1 MAKNKT
7 IQMLPEPEQQIEEI
21 DLNAKLYPITE
32 YVDESGKVVVPL
44 RGTYETGEGD
54 GNNEFGIS
62 AIEYEGYR
70 NFKRRTRLVS
80 WNELVEADRRERE
93 ILDLNR
99 RIFPEPQKG
108 GHTTVWD
115 HEFIPHTKVASLLT
129 QNPVVTST
137 TNRRTGFTEDGCGED
152 KTKHYS
158 PAYHPISF
166 RPDYEYWNEDRYLA
180 IQSLKKGQSI
190 DTYDLMEPLVFK
202 CDITGRLA
210 SSHIVYINPNNSQTY
225 VWCRRCWE
233 KNADWPWHRIK
244 DHEMLEEIGFEL
256 GIDLIRYRKAE
267 TDDQILELVQDNPG
281 GINRYQIGKLLGMS
295 KDMVK
300 RGVARL
306 KRKHLVRT
314 KTVKKAVC
322 IYPIFDEMGKDL
334 LE

>member
-1 MAKNKT
+1 MAKTKT
-7 IQMLPEPEQQIEEI
+7 IQKLPETEQQIEEI
-21 DLNAKLYPITE
+21 NLDEKLYPVTE
-32 YVDESGKVVVPL
+32 YVDEFGKVVVPL

-115 HEFIPHTKVASLLT
+115 HEFVPHTKVNHLLT
-129 QNPVVTST
+129 QNPVVQ
-137 TNRRTGFTEDGCGED
+137 GFTEDGDGEE
-152 KTKHYS
+152 KFKRHS

-166 RPDYEYWNEDRYLA
+166 RPDYEYWDEDRYLA
-180 IQSLKKGQSI
+180 IQSLKNGQSF
-190 DTYDLMEPLVFK
+190 DTYSLVEPLVFK
-202 CDITGRLA
+202 CDITGRMA
-210 SSHIVYINPNNSQTY
+210 SSHIVYINPNNNQTY

-233 KNADWPWHRIK
+233 KNADWPWHQIK

-256 GIDLIRYRKAE
+256 GIDLIRYKKAE
-267 TDDQILELVQDNPG
+267 TEDLILELVRNNS
-281 GINRYQIGKLLGMS
+281 GISRYQIGKELGMS

-300 RGVARL
+300 RGVSRL
-306 KRKHLVRT
+306 KKKHLVRT
-314 KTVKKAVC
+314 KTIKNAVC
-322 IYPIFDEMGKDL
+322 VYPILDEMGKDL
-334 LE
+334 L